1 MIYFY
6 NLWLLQAFY
15 MSTPALGLP
24 SFRFFIGVM
33 SYLANINRFAGLRVQ
48 LNQSAFS
55 FFCSSDL
62 PCSVHLIH
70 LHILLLGASGQVV
83 GGKDLFPLQSYC
95 GQALIHLLVFLAVS
109 SCKAFCSLYL

>member
-15 MSTPALGLP
+15 MSTPALGVP

-55 FFCSSDL
+55 FFCSSDP

-83 GGKDLFPLQSYC
+83 GDKDLSLC
-95 GQALIHLLVFLAVS
+95 NRHLD
-109 SCKAFCSLYL
+109 LYR

>member
-6 NLWLLQAFY
+6 NFWLLPAFY
-15 MSTPALGLP
+15 MSTPALGVP

-55 FFCSSDL
+55 FFCSSDP

-70 LHILLLGASGQVV
+70 LHTLLLGAIEQVV

-95 GQALIHLLVFLAVS
+95 WQALTPLLVSIGAS
-109 SCKAFCSLYL
+109 SYKAFDG

>member
-6 NLWLLQAFY
+6 NFWLLPAFY
-15 MSTPALGLP
+15 MSTPALGVP

-55 FFCSSDL
+55 FFCSSDP
-62 PCSVHLIH
+62 PCPPVSAKKSARIKKPPG
-70 LHILLLGASGQVV
+70 GATDEQ
-83 GGKDLFPLQSYC
+83 
-95 GQALIHLLVFLAVS
+95 
-109 SCKAFCSLYL
+109 

>member
-6 NLWLLQAFY
+6 NLWLLPVFHI
-15 MSTPALGLP
+15 STPALGVP

-33 SYLANINRFAGLRVQ
+33 SYLANINRFAGLRVL

-55 FFCSSDL
+55 FFCSSDP

-70 LHILLLGASGQVV
+70 LHTLLLGASGQVV
-83 GGKDLFPLQSYC
+83 GGKDLFLC
-95 GQALIHLLVFLAVS
+95 NRHLDQLAGINS
-109 SCKAFCSLYL
+109 PSRFHRCPQL

>member
-6 NLWLLQAFY
+6 NLWLLPVFHI
-15 MSTPALGLP
+15 STPALGLP

-55 FFCSSDL
+55 FFCSSDP

-70 LHILLLGASGQVV
+70 LHILLLGASGQVAR
-83 GGKDLFPLQSYC
+83 GKDLFLFNRHLDQLAGTNSPSRFHRCLQ
-95 GQALIHLLVFLAVS
+95 L
-109 SCKAFCSLYL
+109 

>member
-1 MIYFY
+1 
-6 NLWLLQAFY
+6 
-15 MSTPALGLP
+15 MSTPALGVP

-33 SYLANINRFAGLRVQ
+33 SYLVNINRFAGLRVL

-55 FFCSSDL
+55 FLCSSDP
-62 PCSVHLIH
+62 PCLVHLIH

-95 GQALIHLLVFLAVS
+95 WQALTPLLVSIGAS
-109 SCKAFCSLYL
+109 SYKAFDVLYL

>member
-6 NLWLLQAFY
+6 NFWLLPAFY
-15 MSTPALGLP
+15 MSTPALGVP

-55 FFCSSDL
+55 FFCSSDP

-95 GQALIHLLVFLAVS
+95 WQALIPLLVSIGAS
-109 SCKAFCSLYL
+109 SYKAFDG